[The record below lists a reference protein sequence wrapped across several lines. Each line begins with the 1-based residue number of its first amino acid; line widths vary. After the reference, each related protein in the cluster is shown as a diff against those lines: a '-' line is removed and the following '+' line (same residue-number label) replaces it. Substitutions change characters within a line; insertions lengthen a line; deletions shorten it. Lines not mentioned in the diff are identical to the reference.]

1 MSICDWTMVRTIH
14 ELFWHEPFYVLVYSG
29 CLLSL
34 LVFWKHM
41 KRGRRFFL
49 TFSVLCLV
57 MFIYNPIFVNLVE
70 RFLLHGDRVV
80 VRLFLLLPIL
90 STEAYVFALLTSLA
104 NKKSKILAIALSI
117 AFSALLFFFGI
128 APWQREE
135 KGWGSDMYLFAE
147 NAYKIPQ
154 EHIDICDAVLNDM
167 DGNRAV
173 LCMYE
178 MHGINDLG
186 GTLNYSIRMY
196 TSRIQLDQVIDLV
209 NYQILSDEER
219 TSYWNEYISKM
230 QNLGTDS
237 SAIYFIF
244 PLNDERASDLL
255 TYGCNELP
263 VDSQN
268 YQVLVYV
275 P

>member
-1 MSICDWTMVRTIH
+1 M
-14 ELFWHEPFYVLVYSG
+14 LV
-29 CLLSL
+29 
-34 LVFWKHM
+34 
-41 KRGRRFFL
+41 
-49 TFSVLCLV
+49 
-57 MFIYNPIFVNLVE
+57 
-70 RFLLHGDRVV
+70 
-80 VRLFLLLPIL
+80 
-90 STEAYVFALLTSLA
+90 
-104 NKKSKILAIALSI
+104 
-117 AFSALLFFFGI
+117 
-128 APWQREE
+128 
-135 KGWGSDMYLFAE
+135 LFAE